1 MEMQVCLQLTNKAPK
16 EKKNLPTAKHGG
28 GSISHGAALLRL
40 VQESLNGSQEKLNQK
55 ITKAF

>member
-1 MEMQVCLQLTNKAPK
+1 MHQFVYRLRNEALK
-16 EKKNLPTAKHGG
+16 EKNKLPTVNHDG